1 MRELL
6 AVYHI
11 ALSPRIR
18 LSPRRDLQL
27 GIVETIKR
35 EWKKMMQKAGTAI
48 VTGASGGIGKGI
60 AERLAADG
68 FSVVV
73 HYGGNAA
80 KAEEVVK
87 GIEHAGG
94 KAIAVGADISK
105 VIEVQQ
111 LFEKAKA
118 AFGNLN
124 VVVNSAGIMTLAPIV
139 KGDVDAFDK
148 IIATN
153 LRGSYLIMSEAANH
167 VVDGGRII
175 VFSSSVLGKNFPSYG
190 AYIAS
195 KAGVEGLT
203 RVLANELGQRK
214 ITVNAVAPGPVATEL
229 FLKGKSEELIAE
241 IAKMGPLGRIGEVDD
256 IVGVVAFLVGREGG
270 WVNGQIIRV
279 NGGYA

>member
-1 MRELL
+1 
-6 AVYHI
+6 
-11 ALSPRIR
+11 
-18 LSPRRDLQL
+18 
-27 GIVETIKR
+27 
-35 EWKKMMQKAGTAI
+35 MMQKAGTAI

-73 HYGGNAA
+73 HYAGNVA

-87 GIEHAGG
+87 GIEAAGG

-105 VIEVQQ
+105 VVEVKQ

-118 AFGNLN
+118 AFGNLT
-124 VVVNSAGIMTLAPIV
+124 VVVNSAGIMTLAPIQ
-139 KGDVDAFDK
+139 KSDIDSFDN
-148 IIATN
+148 ILATN
-153 LRGSYLIMSEAANH
+153 LRGSYLVMSEAANH
-167 VVDGGRII
+167 IVDGGRIV

-195 KAGVEGLT
+195 KSGVEGLT
-203 RVLANELGQRK
+203 RVLANELGPRK
-214 ITVNAVAPGPVATEL
+214 ITVNAVAPGPVATDL
-229 FLKGKSEELIAE
+229 FLKGKSEELIAA
-241 IAKMGPLGRIGEVDD
+241 IVKMAPLGRLGEVDD

-270 WVNGQIIRV
+270 WINGQIIRV